1 MASRQLGLGVGSCSL
16 HPALRRHPQRP
27 PTVPRIHS
35 LQVSHSPYRSLAHC
49 MQTTWREEG
58 LRAFY
63 KSYWTTVSEQLPGQ
77 HPVRCSAG
85 GAAGEAD
92 LQLPVQPC
100 LAQHSLCPTLPFPA
114 SLPALAQLVMNVPY
128 TAMHFAV
135 YESMKKFLVE
145 SSAGAAGTGAAATV
159 AGGDAHQQQRL
170 ASGTGPLLTAAV
182 VQESSSSG
190 GELVEEEEDEGLRVQ
205 LVAGGVAGGLAAAIT
220 TPLDVVKTRLQLEGL
235 SSATR
240 YNTTSVVSCLA
251 AWAECSSL
259 AGEAAGNLRGAGQEF
274 TAAPSAL
281 PPLACRRR
289 CCGG

>member
-1 MASRQLGLGVGSCSL
+1 MNSCRGSTPCVAVLAGQQERPICSCQCS
-16 HPALRRHPQRP
+16 PALPS
-27 PTVPRIHS
+27 T
-35 LQVSHSPYRSLAHC
+35 
-49 MQTTWREEG
+49 
-58 LRAFY
+58 
-63 KSYWTTVSEQLPGQ
+63 
-77 HPVRCSAG
+77 
-85 GAAGEAD
+85 
-92 LQLPVQPC
+92 
-100 LAQHSLCPTLPFPA
+100 SLCPTLPFPA

-145 SSAGAAGTGAAATV
+145 SSAGAAGTGAAATA
-159 AGGDAHQQQRL
+159 AGGDARQQQRL
-170 ASGTGPLLTAAV
+170 ASGMGPLLTAAAA
-182 VQESSSSG
+182 QESSSSSSSSSG
-190 GELVEEEEDEGLRVQ
+190 QQVEEEEEEGLRVQ

-259 AGEAAGNLRGAGQEF
+259 AGEAAGNLRGAAQEF